1 MFLLQH
7 HSGEKVINCWKSTQK
22 HSISLPRLFKLVF
35 QNSEVYNGR
44 SFGKV
49 CAILMPN
56 LKWDLLCPFRT
67 SFLFASPG
75 VGIFPSSLYLR
86 VFCSQGI
93 CSSWGYGCSSFFS
106 LYKCHPYPR
115 AEVCP
120 LAPQI
125 QAQIACSASR
135 AGFSRTNLNIHTC
148 EKHKSS
154 YVNGGQILHS
164 IAGDSS
170 ANARPKL

>member
-1 MFLLQH
+1 MCNSDAKFEVGFVMPFPDKLPFRKPR
-7 HSGEKVINCWKSTQK
+7 GWN
-22 HSISLPRLFKLVF
+22 ISLLTLH
-35 QNSEVYNGR
+35 
-44 SFGKV
+44 
-49 CAILMPN
+49 
-56 LKWDLLCPFRT
+56 
-67 SFLFASPG
+67 
-75 VGIFPSSLYLR
+75 LR

-93 CSSWGYGCSSFFS
+93 CSSWGYGCGSFFS

-154 YVNGGQILHS
+154 YVNEGQILHS

-170 ANARPKL
+170 ANAWPKL